1 MDFMNLAQ
9 GALASKIGADSGA
22 IGAVMNNLL
31 GAGDTADIGSL
42 MNSFKE
48 KGFGDIAAS
57 WLGDGENADISADQL
72 KEVLGAEQVTQAAA
86 QLGTD
91 EGSLLSGLKD
101 TLPQLIDQASS
112 GGSLMSSLGGAAGI
126 AGMAKKLF

>member
-9 GALASKIGADSGA
+9 GMLAEKIGADSGA
-22 IGAVMNNLL
+22 VGAVMNNLL
-31 GAGDTADIGSL
+31 GEGDTADIGSL
-42 MNSFKE
+42 MSGFKE
-48 KGFGDIAAS
+48 KGLGDVAAS
-57 WLGDGENADISADQL
+57 WLGDGANAEISADQL
-72 KEVLGAEQVTQAAA
+72 KEVLGAQQVTQAAA

-101 TLPQLIDQASS
+101 SLPQLIDQASS
-112 GGSLMSSLGGAAGI
+112 GGSLMSSIGGASGI